1 MADFNKAYRLMQANE
16 GGYGND
22 PDDPG
27 GETYKGIARKKQ
39 PDWVGWITID
49 TMKKHPNFPISL
61 DNNQNLQSEI
71 QRFYKVLFW
80 DKIGGNEIKDQD
92 VAFSI
97 FDFAV
102 NSGVS
107 SSVGMAQNVIG
118 ASCDGM
124 IGPKTIQAINSFQPD
139 HFIAAFTNE
148 KCRKYI
154 AICKKRPDSRK
165 YFFGWIDRAVNT

>member
-1 MADFNKAYRLMQANE
+1 MADFNKALLLIIANE

-39 PDWVGWITID
+39 PDWIGWFIID
-49 TMKKHPNFPISL
+49 AMKKQPNFPISL

-71 QRFYKVLFW
+71 QRFYKAIFW
-80 DKIGGNEIKDQD
+80 DKVGGDIINDQEI
-92 VAFSI
+92 ANSI

-107 SSVGMAQNVIG
+107 TSVGLAQNVIG
-118 ASCDGM
+118 TNCDGV
-124 IGPKTIQAINSFQPD
+124 IGPKTSQAINNIQPD
-139 HFIAAFTNE
+139 HFISAFTVE

-154 AICKKRPDSRK
+154 SICKKRPDSRK